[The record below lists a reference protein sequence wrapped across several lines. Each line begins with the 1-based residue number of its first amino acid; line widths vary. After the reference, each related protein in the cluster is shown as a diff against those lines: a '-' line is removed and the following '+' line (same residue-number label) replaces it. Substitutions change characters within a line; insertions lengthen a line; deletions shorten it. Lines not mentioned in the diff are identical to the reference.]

1 MIYQYP
7 ARTLVDK
14 LIPKSKF
21 YSEGGAN
28 TRVERLFIEQIESI
42 YWANK
47 LSSATMNIESQEDL
61 REVQIFSVNARVE
74 MLDIEIFRYIDKL
87 IPSPIIFEVYFQDK
101 VKVIAAYKRLNQA
114 DKSKVV
120 IGDYFQTEWLPIERQ
135 DLPLF
140 LRLSELYEFLIS
152 QLLPN
157 QTNASSLADKM
168 RLNQE
173 IAQLET
179 RIKQLEQQLKREKQ
193 FNRKAELNINLL
205 KLRDEYTQLTSPS
218 KDNLCQILKCIPPI

>member
-28 TRVERLFIEQIESI
+28 TRVERLFIEQIENI

-120 IGDYFQTEWLPIERQ
+120 VGDYFQTEWLPIERQ

-157 QTNASSLADKM
+157 KTNGSSLADKM

-173 IAQLET
+173 IALLET

-205 KLRDEYTQLTSPS
+205 KLQDEYTQLTSSS
-218 KDNLCQILKCIPPI
+218 KDNLCQI

>member
-14 LIPKSKF
+14 PIPKSKF

-28 TRVERLFIEQIESI
+28 TRVERLFIEQVDSI

-47 LSSATMNIESQEDL
+47 ISSATMNIESQEDL

-74 MLDIEIFRYIDKL
+74 ILDIEIFRYIDKL

-114 DKSKVV
+114 DNSKVV

-157 QTNASSLADKM
+157 KTNASSLVDKM

-205 KLRDEYTQLTSPS
+205 KLRDEYTQLTS
-218 KDNLCQILKCIPPI
+218 

>member
-14 LIPKSKF
+14 SIRKSKF
-21 YSEGGAN
+21 YSEGSAN

-87 IPSPIIFEVYFQDK
+87 IPSPIIFEVYFQDR

-157 QTNASSLADKM
+157 KTNASSLADKM

-173 IAQLET
+173 IALLET

-205 KLRDEYTQLTSPS
+205 KLRDEYIQLTSSS
-218 KDNLCQILKCIPPI
+218 KDNLCQI

>member
-1 MIYQYP
+1 
-7 ARTLVDK
+7 
-14 LIPKSKF
+14 
-21 YSEGGAN
+21 
-28 TRVERLFIEQIESI
+28 
-42 YWANK
+42 
-47 LSSATMNIESQEDL
+47 
-61 REVQIFSVNARVE
+61 

-120 IGDYFQTEWLPIERQ
+120 VGDYFQTEWLPIERQ

-157 QTNASSLADKM
+157 KTNGSSLADKM

-173 IAQLET
+173 IALLET

-205 KLRDEYTQLTSPS
+205 KLQDEYTQLTSSS
-218 KDNLCQILKCIPPI
+218 KDNLCQI

>member
-7 ARTLVDK
+7 ARTQVDK
-14 LIPKSKF
+14 PISKLRF

-101 VKVIAAYKRLNQA
+101 VKVVAAYKRLNQA
-114 DKSKVV
+114 DNSKVV

-205 KLRDEYTQLTSPS
+205 KLRDEYIQLTSSS
-218 KDNLCQILKCIPPI
+218 KDNLCQI

>member
-61 REVQIFSVNARVE
+61 REVQIFSVNARAE
-74 MLDIEIFRYIDKL
+74 MLDLEIFRYIDKL

-114 DKSKVV
+114 DNSKIV

-157 QTNASSLADKM
+157 KTNATSLADKM

-205 KLRDEYTQLTSPS
+205 KLQDEYTQLTSSS
-218 KDNLCQILKCIPPI
+218 KDNLCQI

>member
-28 TRVERLFIEQIESI
+28 TRVERLFIEQVESI

-157 QTNASSLADKM
+157 KTNASSLADKM

-173 IAQLET
+173 IALLET

-205 KLRDEYTQLTSPS
+205 KLRDEYAQLTSSS
-218 KDNLCQILKCIPPI
+218 KDNLCQI

>member
-7 ARTLVDK
+7 ARTQVDK

-101 VKVIAAYKRLNQA
+101 VKVVAAYKRLNQA

-157 QTNASSLADKM
+157 KTNATLLADKM

-173 IAQLET
+173 IALLEM

-205 KLRDEYTQLTSPS
+205 KLQDEYTQLTSSS
-218 KDNLCQILKCIPPI
+218 KDNLCQI

>member
-7 ARTLVDK
+7 ARTQVDK
-14 LIPKSKF
+14 PISKLRF

-28 TRVERLFIEQIESI
+28 TRIERLFIEQIESI

-157 QTNASSLADKM
+157 QTNGSSLADKM

-205 KLRDEYTQLTSPS
+205 KLRDEYPQLTSSS
-218 KDNLCQILKCIPPI
+218 KDNLCQI

>member
-114 DKSKVV
+114 DNSKVV

-205 KLRDEYTQLTSPS
+205 KLRDEYIQLTSSS
-218 KDNLCQILKCIPPI
+218 KDNLCQI

>member
-1 MIYQYP
+1 M
-7 ARTLVDK
+7 
-14 LIPKSKF
+14 
-21 YSEGGAN
+21 
-28 TRVERLFIEQIESI
+28 
-42 YWANK
+42 
-47 LSSATMNIESQEDL
+47 
-61 REVQIFSVNARVE
+61 
-74 MLDIEIFRYIDKL
+74 
-87 IPSPIIFEVYFQDK
+87 
-101 VKVIAAYKRLNQA
+101 
-114 DKSKVV
+114 

-157 QTNASSLADKM
+157 KTNATSLADKM

-173 IAQLET
+173 IALLEM

-205 KLRDEYTQLTSPS
+205 KLQDEYTQLTSSS
-218 KDNLCQILKCIPPI
+218 KDNLCQI

>member
-114 DKSKVV
+114 DNSKVV

-157 QTNASSLADKM
+157 KTNASSLADKM

-173 IAQLET
+173 IALLET

-205 KLRDEYTQLTSPS
+205 KLRDEYIQLTSSS
-218 KDNLCQILKCIPPI
+218 KDNLCQI

>member
-7 ARTLVDK
+7 ARALVDK

-101 VKVIAAYKRLNQA
+101 VKVVAAYKRLNQA

-120 IGDYFQTEWLPIERQ
+120 ISDYFQTEWIPIERQ

-157 QTNASSLADKM
+157 KTNASSLVDKM
-168 RLNQE
+168 MLNQE
-173 IAQLET
+173 IALLEM

-205 KLRDEYTQLTSPS
+205 KLRDEYIQLTSSS
-218 KDNLCQILKCIPPI
+218 KDNLCQI

>member
-61 REVQIFSVNARVE
+61 REVQMFSVNARVE

-114 DKSKVV
+114 DNSKVV

-140 LRLSELYEFLIS
+140 LRLSELYEILIS

-205 KLRDEYTQLTSPS
+205 KLRDEYIQLTSSS
-218 KDNLCQILKCIPPI
+218 KDNLCQI

>member
-61 REVQIFSVNARVE
+61 CEVQIFSVNARVE
-74 MLDIEIFRYIDKL
+74 ILDIEIFRYIDKL
-87 IPSPIIFEVYFQDK
+87 IPSPIIFEVYFQDR

-120 IGDYFQTEWLPIERQ
+120 IGDYFQTEWLPIEHQ
-135 DLPLF
+135 NLPLF
-140 LRLSELYEFLIS
+140 LRLNELYEFLIS

-173 IAQLET
+173 IALLET
-179 RIKQLEQQLKREKQ
+179 SIKQLEQQLKREKQ

-205 KLRDEYTQLTSPS
+205 KLRDEYIQLTSSS
-218 KDNLCQILKCIPPI
+218 KDNLCQI

>member
-114 DKSKVV
+114 DNSKVV

-157 QTNASSLADKM
+157 KTNASSLAEKM

-173 IAQLET
+173 IALLET
-179 RIKQLEQQLKREKQ
+179 RMKQLEQQLKREKQ

-205 KLRDEYTQLTSPS
+205 KLRDEYIQLTSSS
-218 KDNLCQILKCIPPI
+218 KDNLCQI

>member
-157 QTNASSLADKM
+157 KTNASSLADKI

-173 IAQLET
+173 IALLEM

-218 KDNLCQILKCIPPI
+218 KDNLCQI

>member
-7 ARTLVDK
+7 TRTRVDK

-61 REVQIFSVNARVE
+61 REVQIFSVNARAE
-74 MLDIEIFRYIDKL
+74 MLDLEIFRYIDKL

-114 DKSKVV
+114 DNSKVV

-157 QTNASSLADKM
+157 KTNATSLADKM

-205 KLRDEYTQLTSPS
+205 KLQDEYTQLTSSS
-218 KDNLCQILKCIPPI
+218 KDNLCQI

>member
-120 IGDYFQTEWLPIERQ
+120 IGDYFQTEWLPIELQ

-173 IAQLET
+173 IAQLEM

-218 KDNLCQILKCIPPI
+218 KDNLCQI

>member
-47 LSSATMNIESQEDL
+47 LSSATINIESQEDL

-157 QTNASSLADKM
+157 KTNASSLADKI

-173 IAQLET
+173 IALLEM

-205 KLRDEYTQLTSPS
+205 KLRDEYIQLTSSS
-218 KDNLCQILKCIPPI
+218 KDNLCQI

>member
-7 ARTLVDK
+7 ARTQVDK
-14 LIPKSKF
+14 PISKLRF

-61 REVQIFSVNARVE
+61 REVQIFSVTARVE
-74 MLDIEIFRYIDKL
+74 RLDIEIFRYIDKL

-114 DKSKVV
+114 DNSKVV

-157 QTNASSLADKM
+157 KTNATSLVDKM

-205 KLRDEYTQLTSPS
+205 KLRDEYIQLTSSS
-218 KDNLCQILKCIPPI
+218 KDNLCQI

>member
-120 IGDYFQTEWLPIERQ
+120 IGDYFQTEWLPIELQ

-173 IAQLET
+173 IAQLEM

>member
-157 QTNASSLADKM
+157 KTNASSLADKI

-173 IAQLET
+173 IALLEM

>member
-7 ARTLVDK
+7 TRTLVDK

-61 REVQIFSVNARVE
+61 REVQIFSVNARAE
-74 MLDIEIFRYIDKL
+74 MLDLEIFRYIDKL

-114 DKSKVV
+114 DNSKVV

-157 QTNASSLADKM
+157 KTNATSLADKM

-173 IAQLET
+173 IAMLEM

-205 KLRDEYTQLTSPS
+205 KLQDEYTQLTSSS
-218 KDNLCQILKCIPPI
+218 KDNLCQI

>member
-120 IGDYFQTEWLPIERQ
+120 VGDYFQTEWLPIERQ

-157 QTNASSLADKM
+157 KTNGSSLADKM

-173 IAQLET
+173 IALLET

-205 KLRDEYTQLTSPS
+205 KLRDEYIQLTSSS
-218 KDNLCQILKCIPPI
+218 KDNLCQI

>member
-7 ARTLVDK
+7 VRTQVDK
-14 LIPKSKF
+14 SIPKSKF

-114 DKSKVV
+114 DNSKVV

-135 DLPLF
+135 NLPLF
-140 LRLSELYEFLIS
+140 LRLNELYEFLIS

-173 IAQLET
+173 IAQLEM

>member
-14 LIPKSKF
+14 IIPKSKF

-61 REVQIFSVNARVE
+61 REVQIFSVHARVE

-114 DKSKVV
+114 DNSKVV

-157 QTNASSLADKM
+157 QTNGSSLADKM

-173 IAQLET
+173 IALLET

-205 KLRDEYTQLTSPS
+205 KLQDEYTQLTSSS
-218 KDNLCQILKCIPPI
+218 KDNLCQI

>member
-61 REVQIFSVNARVE
+61 REVQIFSVTARVE
-74 MLDIEIFRYIDKL
+74 RLDIEIFRYIDKL

-120 IGDYFQTEWLPIERQ
+120 IGDYFQTEWLPIKRQ

-157 QTNASSLADKM
+157 QTNTSSLADKM

-173 IAQLET
+173 IALLET
-179 RIKQLEQQLKREKQ
+179 RIKQFEQQLKREKQ

-205 KLRDEYTQLTSPS
+205 KLRDEYIQLTSSS
-218 KDNLCQILKCIPPI
+218 KDNLCQI

>member
-7 ARTLVDK
+7 ARTRVDK

-61 REVQIFSVNARVE
+61 REVQIFSVNARAE
-74 MLDIEIFRYIDKL
+74 MLDLEIFRYIDKL

-114 DKSKVV
+114 DNSKVV

-157 QTNASSLADKM
+157 KTNATSLADKM

-193 FNRKAELNINLL
+193 FNRKTELNINLL
-205 KLRDEYTQLTSPS
+205 KLRDEYIQLTSSS
-218 KDNLCQILKCIPPI
+218 KDNLCQI

>member
-74 MLDIEIFRYIDKL
+74 MLDIEVFRYIDKL

-114 DKSKVV
+114 DNSKVV

-157 QTNASSLADKM
+157 KTNATSLVDKM

-205 KLRDEYTQLTSPS
+205 KLRDEYIQLTSSS
-218 KDNLCQILKCIPPI
+218 KDNLCQI

>member
-7 ARTLVDK
+7 TRTRVDK

-61 REVQIFSVNARVE
+61 REVQIFSVNARAE
-74 MLDIEIFRYIDKL
+74 MLDLEIFRYIDKL

-114 DKSKVV
+114 DNSKVV

-157 QTNASSLADKM
+157 KTNATSLADKM

-193 FNRKAELNINLL
+193 FNRKAEFNINLL
-205 KLRDEYTQLTSPS
+205 KLQDEYTQLTSSS
-218 KDNLCQILKCIPPI
+218 KDNLCQI

>member
-114 DKSKVV
+114 DNSKVV

-135 DLPLF
+135 NLPLF
-140 LRLSELYEFLIS
+140 LRLNELYEFLIS

-157 QTNASSLADKM
+157 KTNASSLAEKM

-173 IAQLET
+173 IALLET

-205 KLRDEYTQLTSPS
+205 KLRDEYIQLTSSS
-218 KDNLCQILKCIPPI
+218 KDNLCQI

>member
-14 LIPKSKF
+14 SIRKSKF
-21 YSEGGAN
+21 YSEGSAN

-114 DKSKVV
+114 DNSKVV

-157 QTNASSLADKM
+157 KTNASSLADKM

-173 IAQLET
+173 IALLET

-205 KLRDEYTQLTSPS
+205 KLRDEYIQLTSSS
-218 KDNLCQILKCIPPI
+218 KDNLCQI

>member
-87 IPSPIIFEVYFQDK
+87 IPSPIIFEVYFRDK

-114 DKSKVV
+114 DNSKVV

-157 QTNASSLADKM
+157 KTNATSLVDKM

-205 KLRDEYTQLTSPS
+205 KLRDEYIQLTSSS
-218 KDNLCQILKCIPPI
+218 KDNLCQI

>member
-140 LRLSELYEFLIS
+140 LRLSELYEYLIS

-157 QTNASSLADKM
+157 KTNATSLADKM

-173 IAQLET
+173 IALLET

-205 KLRDEYTQLTSPS
+205 KLRDEYIQLTSSS
-218 KDNLCQILKCIPPI
+218 KDNLCQI

>member
-114 DKSKVV
+114 DNSKVV

-157 QTNASSLADKM
+157 KTNASSLADKM

-173 IAQLET
+173 IAMLET

-205 KLRDEYTQLTSPS
+205 KLRDEYIQLTSSS
-218 KDNLCQILKCIPPI
+218 KDNLGQI

>member
-7 ARTLVDK
+7 TRTLVDK

-135 DLPLF
+135 DLPVF

-205 KLRDEYTQLTSPS
+205 KLRDEYNQLTSSS
-218 KDNLCQILKCIPPI
+218 KDNLCQI

>member
-14 LIPKSKF
+14 IIPKSKF

-114 DKSKVV
+114 DNSKVV

-157 QTNASSLADKM
+157 KTNASSLADKM

-173 IAQLET
+173 IALLET

-205 KLRDEYTQLTSPS
+205 KLRDEYIQLTSSS
-218 KDNLCQILKCIPPI
+218 KDNLCQI